1 MTTDDVILTEENN
14 TSSDPEKIGDVL
26 MKLEELADRI
36 RRGCVTL
43 ESMNNIEG
51 FVTEVLEL
59 NPLTEDASPQS
70 DTIFVTPLE
79 LLAFIGNLSPVDE
92 GEDEDETEEDENQE
106 GVNPDLL
113 KYMFRGWY
121 LTQMMQSLA
130 ASESDEE

>member
-1 MTTDDVILTEENN
+1 MTTDDVILTEENS
-14 TSSDPEKIGDVL
+14 TSSDSEKIGDVL
-26 MKLEELADRI
+26 MKLEELADRL

-79 LLAFIGNLSPVDE
+79 LLAFIGNLSPVEE
-92 GEDEDETEEDENQE
+92 GEDEDETEEEENQE

-130 ASESDEE
+130 ASDSDEE